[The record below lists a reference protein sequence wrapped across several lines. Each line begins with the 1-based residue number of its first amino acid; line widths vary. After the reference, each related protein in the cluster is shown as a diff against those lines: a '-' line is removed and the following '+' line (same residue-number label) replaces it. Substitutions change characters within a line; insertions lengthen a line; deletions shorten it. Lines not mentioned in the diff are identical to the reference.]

1 MRIQQVVTG
10 IVAGLLSLPAAAP
23 LEAQDL
29 TVGTQNTV
37 NTAPFGFYAQTP
49 PNRYQQVY
57 AAASFPSAILIDAFR
72 LTPISGTDAISPGN
86 YVIRFSTT
94 TRGVDALSETFDAN
108 LGVNTQTFHSG
119 LLGGGVRV
127 VGSSPYL
134 FDPALGNLLL
144 DVQVLSQTPPGPPAF
159 TLFAASNDET
169 DAMSRVHQPGQGT
182 GPADADSFGL
192 ITTFEYRA
200 ATTVPEPS
208 TLVLLGTALV
218 GVALVRTRH
227 ARR

>member
-1 MRIQQVVTG
+1 MRIHRV
-10 IVAGLLSLPAAAP
+10 VAGSLAALLSLSAAP
-23 LEAQDL
+23 PIAAQQL

-37 NTAPFGFYAQTP
+37 NTAPFGYYAQTP

-72 LTPISGTDAISPGN
+72 LVPISGTDAISPGN

-94 TRGVDALSETFDAN
+94 TAAVDALSWTFDNN
-108 LGVNTQTFHSG
+108 LGVNTQTFYSG

-127 VGSSPYL
+127 VGSAPYL
-134 FDPALGNLLL
+134 FDPTLGNLLL
-144 DVQVLSQTPPGPPAF
+144 DVQVLSQTPPATF
-159 TLFAASNDET
+159 TLFAASDDDT
-169 DAMSRVHQPGQGT
+169 DGMSRVHQPGQGT
-182 GPADADSFGL
+182 GPADADSYGL

-200 ATTVPEPS
+200 ATTVPEPT
-208 TLVLLGTALV
+208 TLVLLGTALA
-218 GVALVRTRH
+218 GVALVRGRR